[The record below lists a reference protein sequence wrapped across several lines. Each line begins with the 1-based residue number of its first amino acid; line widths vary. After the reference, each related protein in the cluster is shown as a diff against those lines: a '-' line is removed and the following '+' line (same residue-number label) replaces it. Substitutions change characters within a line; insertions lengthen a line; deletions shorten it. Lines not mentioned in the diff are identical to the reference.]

1 MAAFYNFT
9 FQSKEFKLK
18 MTTATKIEAEKML
31 GKSILDAVE
40 DMQKANTFAVILWAA
55 LQKFNPN
62 YPMQRVYTLI
72 DELEELGMGLEDKTN
87 CVLEILKVSG
97 FFTQE
102 QAQEMDAM
110 MSEMTPEKEK
120 TDE

>member
-1 MAAFYNFT
+1 MDKWDKW
-9 FQSKEFKLK
+9 QQFKYEAYLK
-18 MTTATKIEAEKML
+18 
-31 GKSILDAVE
+31 GE

-72 DELEELGMGLEDKTN
+72 DELEDKGMGLEDKTN

-102 QAQEMDAM
+102 QAQEMDTM
-110 MSEMTPEKEK
+110 MSEMVPEK